1 MIKTVAI
8 KSHKGD
14 MRQPFQFAKTD
25 LIIPL
30 LYVQIYKTHYNT

>member
-14 MRQPFQFAKTD
+14 MWQPFQFAKQQG
-25 LIIPL
+25 LIL
-30 LYVQIYKTHYNT
+30 FT